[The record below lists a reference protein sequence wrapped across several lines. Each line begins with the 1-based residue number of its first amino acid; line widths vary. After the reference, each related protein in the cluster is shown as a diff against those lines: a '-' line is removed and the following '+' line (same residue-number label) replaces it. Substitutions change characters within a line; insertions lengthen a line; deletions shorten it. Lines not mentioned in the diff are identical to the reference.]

1 MDFLSASVPA
11 SRIARVVLCLS
22 VVVSAPIFPDHP
34 QTDEFAAVLDP
45 LVIEKLIPG
54 YYFAVYKNGEK
65 VYERSKGSSDDD
77 TGLKPADTT
86 LFAFMSMSKPLIS
99 LAVMKLVD
107 SGSIKLDDP
116 LSKFI
121 PGFAAVTVAPGGL
134 YSNQLQPLERE
145 ITVKD
150 LLVHTSGLTYSSGI
164 VGVGDVSDA
173 YRDLGVM
180 TLESVPASQWGDLE
194 GQVSKL
200 VGLPLVAQPGERFIY
215 SVSLDVLG
223 RVIEVVSGTSLSSYM
238 ADHVFTPLGM
248 EDTGF
253 KVPKTKV
260 ARLARLYSP
269 LNRTYQVPG
278 IPKRYQ
284 RSVIVP
290 KGQKNYG
297 LDVDEGYESGGA
309 GVISTAKDFERFMN
323 LLMNRGV
330 IGGVPFVS
338 AVNADRMITNQLPD
352 SFGNDGLVGSLGP
365 GAANQGFSF
374 GMGVVL
380 EPNGEVGDPNS
391 YDYLGW
397 AGAANTSFWIDVNK
411 RISGIFL
418 TQHIPVQ
425 YNVAPK
431 LEDIAERIYGD

>member
-1 MDFLSASVPA
+1 MSTLSFS
-11 SRIARVVLCLS
+11 SSLARVVFGLS
-22 VVVSAPIFPDHP
+22 VIISATVFPDSP
-34 QTDEFAAVLDP
+34 QTDEFATVLDP
-45 LVIEKLIPG
+45 LVSEKLIPG

-77 TGLKPADTT
+77 TDLTPADDT

-99 LAVMKLVD
+99 LAVMKLID
-107 SGSIKLDDP
+107 DGSINLNDP

-121 PGFAAVTVAPGGL
+121 PAFASVTVAPDGL

-145 ITVKD
+145 ITITD
-150 LLVHTSGLTYSSGI
+150 LLTHTSGLTYSSGI
-164 VGVGDVSDA
+164 IGVGDVSDA

-200 VGLPLVAQPGERFIY
+200 VGLPLVAQPGKRFIY

-223 RVIEVVSGTSLSSYM
+223 RVIEVVSGKPLSAYM
-238 ADHVFTPLGM
+238 ADHVFMPLGM
-248 EDTGF
+248 VDTGF
-253 KVPKTKV
+253 KVPETKV
-260 ARLARLYSP
+260 SRLARLYSP

-284 RSVIVP
+284 RSIIVP
-290 KGQKNYG
+290 KDQKNYG
-297 LDVDEGYESGGA
+297 LSAGEGYESGGA
-309 GVISTAKDFERFMN
+309 GVISTAQDYQRFMN
-323 LLMNRGV
+323 LIMDRGV
-330 IGGVPFVS
+330 FQGAPFIS
-338 AVNADRMITNQLPD
+338 ASNADRMITNQLPE
-352 SFGNDGLVGSLGP
+352 SFGNNGLVGALGP

-374 GMGVVL
+374 GMGIVL
-380 EPNGEVGDPNS
+380 EPDGDVSDPTS

-397 AGAANTSFWIDVNK
+397 AGAANTSFWIDINK

-431 LEDIAERIYGD
+431 LEDIAERIYSD